1 MGTTLGIFTGT
12 WLAFGLTSLTSPPG
26 QTSPV
31 LGDFFLAVAAI
42 FMMLTGGGL
51 AGGKAAAGIVVLLG
65 SVRFL
70 VSGLYELNS
79 AVGLEHAAGII
90 PSEHAPVTTRLIVA

>member
-1 MGTTLGIFTGT
+1 MAGLRPDVAHQSPRTDQPGTG
-12 WLAFGLTSLTSPPG
+12 SLFPR
-26 QTSPV
+26 
-31 LGDFFLAVAAI
+31 
-42 FMMLTGGGL
+42 GGGDLHDADGRRL

-90 PSEHAPVTTRLIVA
+90 GLAFVTRRRVCRIRQH